1 MIDFIHLYSK
11 IDNHKTYLE
20 DKFIRFVEGVEYLK
34 QKRLNYFWHKDKESK
49 MLYKIGYKNWI
60 DISGSLTKYQYE
72 ENFSNLTYSDLC
84 FAIDSLAI
92 TVNKRP
98 NELILRSFEFGLNIH
113 MFSELKAIELTD
125 LAFNYKKNF
134 FESIESKNKDPTSI
148 GKRCRL
154 QKYDVKIYNKSG
166 EYDLPFDLLRVE
178 VKVKKMNLVKHLEIK
193 YLEDLKDLDKLN
205 ELMKILIE
213 TVENIFFYDTSIPL
227 HLLSPIEKQQCLNW
241 QSELYRKKLIKEHPK
256 KYEYQRKMIKAIV
269 EKYGVL
275 DIKKNIIANLNK
287 EFNHFKNN

>member
-11 IDNHKTYLE
+11 VDDHKIYLG
-20 DKFIRFVEGVEYLK
+20 DKYLRFVEGVEYLK
-34 QKRLNYFWHKDKESK
+34 QKRLSYFWYKDKESK
-49 MLYKIGYKNWI
+49 MLFKIGYKNWI

-72 ENFSNLTYSDLC
+72 ENYSNLTYSDLC
-84 FAIDSLAI
+84 FAIDSLAK

-113 MFSELKAIELTD
+113 MFNELKALELTD

-134 FESIESKNKDPTSI
+134 FESIESKNKDPISI

-154 QKYDVKIYNKSG
+154 QKYDVKIYNKSI

-178 VKVKKMNLVKHLEIK
+178 VKINKMSFVNRIEIK
-193 YLEDLKDLDKLN
+193 YLEDLKDLDKLDA
-205 ELMKILIE
+205 LMKILIE
-213 TVENIFFYDTSIPL
+213 TVENIFFYDTSIPF
-227 HLLSPIEKQQCLNW
+227 HLLTPIEKQQCLNW

-256 KYEYQRKMIKAIV
+256 KYEYKRKKMKVIV
-269 EKYGVL
+269 EKYGVQ
-275 DIKKNIIANLNK
+275 NINKRIIENLKK